1 MDELLFFNWVLE
13 DERIEESYPKK
24 MNGDFDISDYYFES
38 HSIIALSKYYAICQM
53 DFVDSRKRD
62 HLKRLLKK
70 VLEVDDSFQYVVD
83 NYKHYFLDLQKK
95 IGFNFQ
101 RKIEETVKDFQRGEV
116 PRAEYNKKIK
126 SIKKVILPFF
136 KENDYMLLL
145 CRNFKENYEEIIDI
159 IKNAFGS
166 IQEKVNKV
174 VALASK
180 IWNLKLFDFSQQL
193 DPSLASPQIL
203 NTLLDAYNEV
213 LENLRLTSEG
223 QKKYMNEKKGG
234 CVAVCFIDEI
244 RCFALSGIDYD
255 PEKNMWAKL
264 DRIVDEDMIKMGKII
279 EQKCKLSYCQL
290 NKFVKRYTTET
301 SDDIFFDGVENSLE
315 DDVFILSE
323 DELKC
328 HYACCERKIK
338 SVYPTGRDY
347 LFFIKYLPCKKCLP
361 AVVSNDEQNITIYT
375 RFNRLGFGNGRSE
388 MIKTR
393 VREEKKLELY
403 RLTESYFVGNSYNCE

>member
-13 DERIEESYPKK
+13 DEKIEESYPKK
-24 MNGDFDISDYYFES
+24 MSGDFDISDYYFES

-53 DFVDSRKRD
+53 DFVDSRKRE

-95 IGFNFQ
+95 LGSNFQ
-101 RKIEETVKDFQRGEV
+101 RELEETVKSYQRDEIS
-116 PRAEYNKKIK
+116 RADYYQKINFLKKTI
-126 SIKKVILPFF
+126 VLFF
-136 KENDYMLLL
+136 KENNHMLLL
-145 CRNFKENYEEIIDI
+145 CRNFKENYEKIISI
-159 IKNAFGS
+159 IKNAFGN

-193 DPSLASPQIL
+193 NQSLVSTQKL
-203 NTLLDAYNEV
+203 NALLESYDEV
-213 LENLRLTSEG
+213 LENLHLLSVG
-223 QKKYMNEKKGG
+223 QKKYTDEKKGG
-234 CVAVCFIDEI
+234 CVAVCFIDET

-255 PEKNMWAKL
+255 PQKNAWAKL
-264 DRIVDEDMIKMGKII
+264 DQIIDKDIIKMGKII

-290 NKFVKRYTTET
+290 NEFVKRYTTET
-301 SDDIFFDGVENSLE
+301 SDDIYFNGEEKRLKE
-315 DDVFILSE
+315 DVIILSE

-338 SVYPTGRDY
+338 SIYPTESDY

-361 AVVSNDEQNITIYT
+361 AVVSNAEQNITIYT

-388 MIKTR
+388 MIKTK
-393 VREEKKLELY
+393 VIEKKKLELY
-403 RLTESYFVGNSYNCE
+403 CLTESYFVGDSCNCE